1 MWRVTNGGVT
11 PRESA
16 LPRVKT
22 RRHVTPHVMSAE
34 GEKYTSWGCAAGS
47 GVSMSQGSE
56 RQQEVERERE
66 REQREIKEWPLHTA
80 QVMRC

>member
-1 MWRVTNGGVT
+1 MAGVT

-34 GEKYTSWGCAAGS
+34 GEKYTSCGCAAGS
-47 GVSMSQGSE
+47 SVSMSQGSE
-56 RQQEVERERE
+56 RQQEVERERAE
-66 REQREIKEWPLHTA
+66 RNQGVAPTHRPGDEVLTSDHA
-80 QVMRC
+80 C

>member
-47 GVSMSQGSE
+47 SVSMSQGSE
-56 RQQEVERERE
+56 RQQEVE